1 MDGERVQTRCFVLF
15 LALVFCT
22 KCSTMRGSSKLC
34 MCVHV
39 CVCVRGNVNY
49 ANALMECVCVRVCAF
64 DDVWNVT
71 LG

>member
-1 MDGERVQTRCFVLF
+1 MFCFVSGVGVLHKVQHHERLF
-15 LALVFCT
+15 NA
-22 KCSTMRGSSKLC
+22 
-34 MCVHV
+34 VHV